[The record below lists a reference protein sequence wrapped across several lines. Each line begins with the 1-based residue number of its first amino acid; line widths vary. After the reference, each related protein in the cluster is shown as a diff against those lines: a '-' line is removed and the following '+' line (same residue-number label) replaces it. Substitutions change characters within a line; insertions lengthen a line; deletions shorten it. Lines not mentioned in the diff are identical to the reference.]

1 MPGPLDGIK
10 VVEFTSVVLGPWACQ
25 TLGDMGADVIKVE
38 PPTGD
43 TNRNL
48 GPYRTHANMCA
59 LYLTCNRNK
68 RSVVLD
74 LKSDKGREAAFRLV
88 EDADVLVHN
97 FRPSAMEKLGLDY
110 PAVKAVNAKIIYCAT
125 YGFSRKGPYGDRGAL
140 DDGIQAASGIA
151 MLMARA
157 NRDDQPRYLPTVIAD
172 KTTGLA
178 VVNAVCAALFAR
190 ERTGQGQAIEVPMYE
205 STVSF
210 VMAEHQWGQTFEP
223 ALDSAGYPRILA
235 ANRKPYGTKD
245 GFLSLLPYWD
255 NHWQTFCG
263 VIERPDMVTDPRF
276 DRMKNRLVNIDAM
289 HGEIGKELAKRTTAE
304 WLAALAPTNVP
315 HMVVNSLDDLIDDP
329 HLVESGYWQLHDH
342 PTEGKIRLTSPP
354 YNFSETP
361 ASIRR
366 LPPLL
371 GEHSRELLEAAG
383 YSDHEID
390 TMIADG
396 VTLSADTDAK

>member
-1 MPGPLDGIK
+1 MSGPLDGIK
-10 VVEFTSVVLGPWACQ
+10 VIEFTSVVLGPWACQ
-25 TLGDMGADVIKVE
+25 TLGDMGADVVKVE
-38 PPTGD
+38 PPSGD

-48 GPYRTHANMCA
+48 GPYRQTGSMCA
-59 LYLTCNRNK
+59 LYLSCNRNK
-68 RSVVLD
+68 RSIVLD

-88 EDADVLVHN
+88 ADADVMVHN
-97 FRPSAMEKLGLDY
+97 FRPTAMEKLGLDY
-110 PAVKAVNAKIIYCAT
+110 DSVKAVNPNIVYCAT
-125 YGFSRKGPYGDRGAL
+125 YGFSRKGRYGDRGAL

-190 ERTGQGQAIEVPMYE
+190 ERTGKGQAIEVPMFE

-223 ALDSAGYPRILA
+223 ALDTAGYTRILA
-235 ANRKPYGTKD
+235 ENRKPYSTSD

-255 NHWQTFCG
+255 NHWKTFCG
-263 VIERPDMVTDPRF
+263 IIERPDMITDPRF
-276 DRMKNRLVNIDAM
+276 DRMKNRLKNIDAM
-289 HGEIGKELAKRTTAE
+289 HGEIGNELKKRTTAD
-304 WLAALAPTNVP
+304 WLALLEPTNVP
-315 HMVVNSLDDLIDDP
+315 HMVVNTLDDLIEDP

-342 PTEGKIRLTSPP
+342 PTEGTIRMTSPP

-366 LPPLL
+366 LPPHL
-371 GEHSRELLEAAG
+371 GEHSREVLAAAG
-383 YSDHEID
+383 YSDDDINS
-390 TMIADG
+390 MIADG
-396 VTLSADTDAK
+396 TTRTAEDR

>member
-25 TLGDMGADVIKVE
+25 TLGDMGADIIKVE

-48 GPYRTHANMCA
+48 GPYTNHGNMCA
-59 LYLTCNRNK
+59 LYMTCNRNK

-88 EDADVLVHN
+88 ADADVMVHN
-97 FRPSAMEKLGLDY
+97 FRPTAMEKLGLDY
-110 PAVKAVNAKIIYCAT
+110 EAVKAVNPTIIYCAT

-140 DDGIQAASGIA
+140 DDGIQAVSGIS

-157 NRDDQPRYLPTVIAD
+157 LGDGQPRYLPTVIAD

-178 VVNAVCAALFAR
+178 VVNAVCAALFSR
-190 ERTGQGQAIEVPMYE
+190 ERTGKGQAIEVPMFE

-210 VMAEHQWGQTFEP
+210 LMAEHQWGQTFEP
-223 ALDSAGYPRILA
+223 AIGGAGYARLLA
-235 ANRKPYGTKD
+235 DNRMPYKTKD
-245 GFLSLLPYWD
+245 GHISLLPYWD
-255 NHWQTFCG
+255 NHWKKFCN
-263 VIERPDMVTDPRF
+263 IINRPDMITDPKF
-276 DRMKNRLVNIDAM
+276 DRMKNRLVNINEM
-289 HGEIGKELAKRTTAE
+289 HAQISAALVERTTAE
-304 WLAALAPTNVP
+304 WLKELEPTNVP
-315 HMVVNSLDDLIDDP
+315 FMVVNSLDDLIDDP
-329 HLVESGYWQLHDH
+329 HLVESGYWQIFDH
-342 PTEGKIRLTSPP
+342 PTEGKIRMGSSP

-366 LPPLL
+366 LPPNL
-371 GEHSRELLEAAG
+371 GEHSAEVLAEAG
-383 YSDHEID
+383 YSAQEIES
-390 TMIADG
+390 MLADG
-396 VTLSADTDAK
+396 VTRSPET